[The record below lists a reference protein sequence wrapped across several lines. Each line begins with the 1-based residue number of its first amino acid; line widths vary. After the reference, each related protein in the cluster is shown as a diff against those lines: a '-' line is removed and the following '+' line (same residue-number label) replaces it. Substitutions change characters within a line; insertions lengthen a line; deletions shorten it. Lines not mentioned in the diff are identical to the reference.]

1 MISQLRAAP
10 NQLTLLRLIFVPFVV
25 IALVERHPRLAL
37 ALFVI
42 AGISDVLDGLL
53 ARVLRQ
59 QTYLG
64 QYLDPIADKFL
75 LSTMFLAL
83 SFERQIPWYVT
94 VLVFSRDLGI
104 LLVGGLLYATN
115 TVRDLRPSI
124 WGKANTAVQVATVL
138 AVLMYGVWQPAW
150 LRHVRNVGFRLTFAL
165 TLISWIHYTIVVGK
179 RMRASSQQASERVD
193 AAH

>member
-10 NQLTLLRLIFVPFVV
+10 NQLTLLRLLFVPFVV
-25 IALVERHPRLAL
+25 IALVGHHPRWAL

-42 AGISDVLDGLL
+42 ASISDGLDGLL
-53 ARVLRQ
+53 ARMLKQ

-75 LSTMFLAL
+75 LSTLFLAL

-124 WGKANTAVQVATVL
+124 WGKANTAAQVATVL
-138 AVLMYGVWQPAW
+138 AVLMYGVWQLPW
-150 LRHVRNVGFRLTFAL
+150 LRHAKNAGFRLTFAL
-165 TLISWIHYTIVVGK
+165 TLISWIHYTIVVGQ
-179 RMRASSQQASERVD
+179 RMRASH
-193 AAH
+193 AAPPAG